1 MTEGPSAIRDVVD
14 RSEWEALLSEAGRS
28 SLEQCWA
35 YGEAHAG
42 QGARS
47 RVRRAVVERGGQPV
61 AMVQVLE
68 RTFPAGLG
76 LAQIIRGPVWLNQGP
91 SRDVLAAIKAE
102 YRIRRGMLLVWM
114 PELPDGP
121 ESIAMMRAA
130 GLRRMA
136 TGYSSA
142 WIDLSA
148 PEDVLRAQMH
158 QKWRN
163 ALEKAE
169 LAQLTVQRRSD
180 DRHLTWL
187 LGHYET
193 HKRKAR
199 YSGPSAAWV
208 KDLVSAGAVPL
219 TLRAL
224 SVDRPVAGVLFL
236 RHGASAT
243 YYVGWAGE
251 EGRHRN
257 AHNLLLWRGL
267 TALKESGVRWLDLGG
282 VNAAAPGPARF
293 KLGLGGAFFT
303 LSGTY
308 I

>member
-1 MTEGPSAIRDVVD
+1 MIRDCVS
-14 RSEWEALLSEAGRS
+14 RQEWEVLLAEAGRS

-35 YGEAHAG
+35 YGEAYAR
-42 QGARS
+42 QGTRLRA
-47 RVRRAVVERGGQPV
+47 RRAVVERDGRPL

-68 RTFPAGLG
+68 RSFPTGPR
-76 LAQIIRGPVWLNQGP
+76 LAQIIRGPVWLNQAPDCGA
-91 SRDVLAAIKAE
+91 LTAIRSE
-102 YRIRRGMLLVWM
+102 YRIGRAALLVWM
-114 PELPDGP
+114 PELPDGA
-121 ESIAMMRAA
+121 ESVAMMRAA
-130 GLRRMA
+130 GPRRMA

-148 PEDVLRAQMH
+148 PEDVLRARLH

-163 ALEKAE
+163 ALGKAE
-169 LAQLTVQRRSD
+169 DAQLTVQRRID
-180 DRHLTWL
+180 DRHLAWL
-187 LGHYET
+187 LGQYES
-193 HKRKAR
+193 HKRMVR
-199 YSGPSAAWV
+199 YSGPSPALV
-208 KDLVSAGAVPL
+208 KNLVSAGAAPL

-224 SVDRPVAGVLFL
+224 VADQPVAGVLFL

-251 EGRHRN
+251 EGRRRN

-267 TALKESGVRWLDLGG
+267 AELKKEGARWLDLGG

-293 KLGLGGAFFT
+293 KLGLGGTFFT